1 MIPRH
6 NDSPSLFEL
15 REGAE
20 SATVWLVLGKTA
32 TTMTD
37 AAIDTL
43 PTDIDALR
51 ALIVAER
58 TAHVAECAAH
68 IAERDKLTAR
78 NARLEAILA
87 EIRRA
92 HFGRKSERIND
103 DQLALALED
112 LETSLG
118 KAQAQDEKSDADL
131 RAERTRK
138 HRASRNANLDHLPH
152 EEVVVEPESNVCPCC
167 GGALHV
173 IGEDVSKRLD
183 KVPAMVRVIVTRRP
197 KYACRTCEKTG
208 ADEVAGIIQAPAP
221 ARLIEGGLPTEA
233 FVADVVVSKYAD
245 HLPLY
250 RQSQILARQGVRIER
265 STLAQW
271 VGATAAELQPL
282 HDHLLARLKA
292 SPKLFCDETRCPV
305 LDPGRGKT
313 KTGFLW
319 AIARDDRPW
328 GGSDPPAVAY
338 SYASGRG
345 SEHAVKLLAGFNG
358 ILQVDG
364 YAVYKK
370 LAAPARVGGPV
381 TLAYC
386 WSHLRRQFYELYVG
400 GNAPIATE
408 ALARI
413 KLLYDTEADIRG
425 LSPELRR
432 AMRQQHSGPVLE
444 AMKPWFKAS
453 LARVS
458 QGSTLADALRYG
470 LNHWDGLCRFLE
482 DGRIEIDSNTVE
494 RSIRGIA
501 LNRKNALFAGH
512 DHGAEG
518 WAMIASLLET
528 CKLNAV
534 DPLAWLTDVLTKLIN
549 RWPASRIDELMPWA
563 YVRRA

>member
-1 MIPRH
+1 MIQRH

-15 REGAE
+15 HDRAE

-32 TTMTD
+32 PTMTD
-37 AAIDTL
+37 AIDTL
-43 PTDIDALR
+43 PNDVEALR
-51 ALIVAER
+51 SLIVAER
-58 TAHVAECAAH
+58 AAHVD
-68 IAERDKLTAR
+68 ERDKLTAR
-78 NARLEAILA
+78 NARLEEILA

-103 DQLALALED
+103 DQLALALEE

-118 KAQAQDEKSDADL
+118 KAQAQDEKADADQK
-131 RAERTRK
+131 AERTRK
-138 HRASRNANLDHLPH
+138 RRTSRSANLDHLPH
-152 EEVVVEPESNVCPCC
+152 QEVVVEPECKVCPCC
-167 GGALHV
+167 GSALHV

-183 KVPAMVRVIVTRRP
+183 KVPATVRVIVTRRP
-197 KYACRTCEKTG
+197 KYACRTCEKIG
-208 ADEVAGIIQAPAP
+208 ADDVAGIIQAPAP

-233 FVADVVVSKYAD
+233 LVADVVVSKYAD

-271 VGATAAELQPL
+271 VGAAAAELQPL
-282 HDHLLARLKA
+282 HDYLLARLKA

-328 GGSDPPAVAY
+328 GGNDPPAVAY
-338 SYASGRG
+338 AYASGRG
-345 SEHAVKLLAGFNG
+345 GAHAAKLLTGFNG

-364 YAVYKK
+364 YAAYKA

-386 WSHLRRQFYELYVG
+386 WSHLRRQFYEVYVG

-413 KLLYDTEADIRG
+413 KLLYDTEACRLICAERRG
-425 LSPELRR
+425 SSIPSP
-432 AMRQQHSGPVLE
+432 
-444 AMKPWFKAS
+444 
-453 LARVS
+453 
-458 QGSTLADALRYG
+458 
-470 LNHWDGLCRFLE
+470 
-482 DGRIEIDSNTVE
+482 
-494 RSIRGIA
+494 
-501 LNRKNALFAGH
+501 
-512 DHGAEG
+512 
-518 WAMIASLLET
+518 
-528 CKLNAV
+528 
-534 DPLAWLTDVLTKLIN
+534 
-549 RWPASRIDELMPWA
+549 
-563 YVRRA
+563 